1 MRVRSLAR
9 REVLQGLF
17 AAGLAGTA
25 RAQVPAGVPLE
36 DYPHTTVFV
45 AKKIVTMDQA
55 RPYATAVA
63 VRHGYILGVGSLE
76 DLAPWLKPTT
86 FRIDRQFADKVL
98 LPGLIDPH
106 VHPMRNAM
114 QFGMHWITPEA
125 WDILGQKTPATI
137 GQGAYVQAL
146 RDSLAAAPKNE
157 PVFITWGYTA
167 MLHGAMSRSILD
179 SVAGTAPVIVWDHS
193 FREIFA
199 NSAAVKYLESKGVTE
214 ATVKGNPQADWAAGR
229 FRNDALFRLVMP
241 ALADVLLAPA
251 RINAG
256 LLRTR
261 DYFASNGVT
270 TCADMSTGA
279 IDWQTEIAALT
290 NTFGDADSQL
300 RVRLTPDVRAMA
312 AQTSPGAAFAFLS
325 RAAAKNT
332 HHVFVNNAISLSADG
347 DIFSQLMQVS
357 APGYTDGHDGEWLT
371 EPLDFETAA
380 RPYWKAG
387 YQIHASTY
395 GDAGATMALDT
406 LAALQTEHPRF
417 DHRFTL
423 DHFACAPAGAARRIA
438 ALGAQVSADPFY
450 IYDLGDSYA
459 TNGLGGDRAA
469 KFTPLGS
476 LLQHG
481 IPTALHSD
489 FPAAPASPLF
499 LAWTA
504 ITRQTQ
510 SHKIS
515 APEERLSLDQAL
527 RAITIDA
534 AHILRLED
542 DSGSIEAGKRG
553 DFVVLDKDPYDV
565 GVDGLREIKVWGTVY
580 AGGVFQAK
588 AG

>member
-1 MRVRSLAR
+1 MRLRSLAR
-9 REVLQGLF
+9 REVLQGTF
-17 AAGLAGTA
+17 AAALAGTA
-25 RAQVPAGVPLE
+25 RAQAPAGVPLE

-45 AKKIVTMDQA
+45 AKKIVTMDPA

-86 FRIDRQFADKVL
+86 FRIDRQFEDKVL
-98 LPGLIDPH
+98 FPGLIDPH
-106 VHPMRNAM
+106 VHPMRSAM

-146 RDSLAAAPKNE
+146 RDALAAAPKTE
-157 PVFITWGYTA
+157 SVFITWGYTA

-179 SVAGTAPVIVWDHS
+179 SVAGHTPVIVWQHS
-193 FREIFA
+193 FREVYA
-199 NSAAVKYLESKGVTE
+199 NSAALKYFESKGVTE
-214 ATVKGNPQADWAAGR
+214 GSVKGNPQADWAAGR
-229 FRNDALFRLVMP
+229 FRNDALSRLVMP
-241 ALADVLLAPA
+241 ALADFLLAPA

-279 IDWQTEIAALT
+279 LDWQTEIAALT
-290 NTFGDADSQL
+290 NTFGDGDSPV
-300 RVRLTPDVRAMA
+300 RVRVTPDVRAMA

-325 RAAAKNT
+325 RAATKNT
-332 HHVFVNNAISLSADG
+332 HHIFFNNAISLSADG
-347 DIFSQLMQVS
+347 DIFSQMMQIAS
-357 APGYTDGHDGEWLT
+357 PGYTDGHDGAWLT
-371 EPLDFETAA
+371 EPLDFETEA

-395 GDAGATMALDT
+395 GDVGATMALDT
-406 LAALQTEHPRF
+406 LATLQTEHPRA

-423 DHFACAPAGAARRIA
+423 DHFACAPGGADRRIA
-438 ALGAQVSADPFY
+438 ALGAQVSANPFY
-450 IYDLGDSYA
+450 IFDLGDCYA
-459 TNGLGGDRAA
+459 ANGLGGDRAA

-476 LLQHG
+476 LVQHG
-481 IPTALHSD
+481 IPAALHSD
-489 FPAAPASPLF
+489 FAAAPAAPLL
-499 LAWTA
+499 LAWMA

-510 SHKIS
+510 SGKIFS
-515 APEERLSLDQAL
+515 PEERLTLDQAL

-534 AHILRLED
+534 AYILRLED
-542 DSGSIEAGKRG
+542 DSGSIQAGKRG
-553 DFVVLDKDPYDV
+553 DFAVLDKDPYEA
-565 GVDGLREIKVWGTVY
+565 GVDGLRDIKVWGTVY
-580 AGGVFQAK
+580 AGGVFQGK
-588 AG
+588 TG